1 MLSTITDTEHQNWF
15 IIDVFLLNIMFRHAV
30 VSLLVDKAILAA
42 KETNAP
48 CLAMAGGVSANRLL
62 RRMMQEACDKNGI
75 PLYMPKLS
83 LCTDN
88 GAMIGSAAYYRLM
101 RGESASLTLNAQPAL
116 RLV

>member
-1 MLSTITDTEHQNWF
+1 MEQKGEELPKADMAAS
-15 IIDVFLLNIMFRHAV
+15 FRYAV

-101 RGESASLTLNAQPAL
+101 RGEKASLTLNAQPAL